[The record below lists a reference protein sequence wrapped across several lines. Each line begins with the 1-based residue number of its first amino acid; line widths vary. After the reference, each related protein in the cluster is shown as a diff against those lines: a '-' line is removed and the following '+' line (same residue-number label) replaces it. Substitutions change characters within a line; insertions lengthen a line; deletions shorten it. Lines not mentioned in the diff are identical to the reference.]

1 MADAVDSL
9 VVFSGRRRYVARFT
23 NLSDGTGEAAV
34 IKVDKSTLAGPDGT
48 EPSKLVVEKIQYN
61 CDGMSVR
68 LFWDHT
74 ADDEIVT
81 LAGHGCFDWTN
92 VGGLVDPGSAGG
104 AGDIVLTTVGHAAN
118 DSYDITLHL
127 RLKD

>member
-1 MADAVDSL
+1 MADAVDVL
-9 VVFSGRRRYVARFT
+9 TVFAGRRRRVVRLT
-23 NLSDGTGEAAV
+23 NLSDGTGESAV
-34 IKVDKSTLAGPDGT
+34 VKVDKSAITGPDGT
-48 EPSKLVVEKIQYN
+48 EPGRIVVEKIQYSIE
-61 CDGMSVR
+61 GMSVR

-81 LAGHGCFDWTN
+81 LVGQGELDWTCC
-92 VGGLVDPGSAGG
+92 GGLIDPASAGDT
-104 AGDIVLTTVGHAAN
+104 GDIILTTNGHTAG